1 MPNLTML
8 IQKMKFITLTLKQ
21 NWSIRVYGILLNE
34 IDILLH
40 IKKDTYQG
48 FTNDW
53 FPIKA
58 LNYSSVA
65 AKLVKTAERIPL
77 YIHARENKSGRQIWD
92 SFWQILVRQIW
103 DSFWQI
109 LVRNIFLIY
118 MHVEINRA
126 GKFGTLFGKFWCETF
141 FSYIFAWK

>member
-48 FTNDW
+48 FTNIGGHGFWDKGGVYTMGVSEKN
-53 FPIKA
+53 F
-58 LNYSSVA
+58 A
-65 AKLVKTAERIPL
+65 AA
-77 YIHARENKSGRQIWD
+77 IHGCEFLG
-92 SFWQILVRQIW
+92 
-103 DSFWQI
+103 
-109 LVRNIFLIY
+109 IFSPWGEW
-118 MHVEINRA
+118 VCT
-126 GKFGTLFGKFWCETF
+126 GV
-141 FSYIFAWK
+141 